1 MLLEGVFVPLT
12 TPFYRDGALY
22 VRKIEHNVDRIS
34 KTPAAGM
41 IVLGP
46 GSEAEGL
53 SDDETREA
61 LHAAGITAKKE
72 KVLIA
77 GVSRESV
84 RASLAV
90 AAMAAAQGFD
100 AVTAELPRAVER
112 STAEALVYFEALAD
126 GSPLPL
132 VIWSGLGLKAVPV
145 DWMERLARHANV
157 LGVLDERLD
166 AERLIA
172 IRQATAGVEREV
184 TVTTVFAAVTGRM
197 QVVESSGPAVFV
209 SAESLGGGAAVAVA
223 PPAPALKTRTKKV
236 GFQAL
241 ACGGA
246 KMLPVLLEGAQ
257 GAAPTMAAC
266 APQAVHEVYAAFKDG
281 DPALAAVKAQRV
293 QAAAG
298 LMEELGIAGVKYACD
313 LNGYFGGFPRLPRL
327 PLTLDGKERVDE
339 AMREIRN

>member
-22 VRKIEHNVDRIS
+22 ARKMEHNVDRIS

-61 LHAAGITAKKE
+61 LHAAGITAAKE

-84 RASLAV
+84 RASLAI
-90 AAMAAAQGFD
+90 AAIAKAEGFD
-100 AVTAELPRAVER
+100 AVTAELPRAAER
-112 STAEALVYFEALAD
+112 SSAEALVYFEALAD
-126 GSPLPL
+126 ASALPL
-132 VIWSGLGLKAVPV
+132 VVWSGLGMKSVPV
-145 DWMERLARHANV
+145 EWMERLARHRNV
-157 LGVLDERLD
+157 LGVFDERLD
-166 AERLIA
+166 AERLKE
-172 IRQATAGVEREV
+172 IRAVTANVEREV

-197 QVVESSGPAVFV
+197 LAVEAKGAATFV

-223 PPAPALKTRTKKV
+223 PPAPALKTRTKKA
-236 GFQAL
+236 GFQVL

-257 GAAPTMAAC
+257 GAAPTMAGC

-293 QAAAG
+293 QGAAA
-298 LMEELGIAGVKYACD
+298 LIEELGVAGVRYAQD

-327 PLTLDGKERVDE
+327 PLTIDAKTRVDE

>member
-22 VRKIEHNVDRIS
+22 VRKMEHNVDRIS

-41 IVLGP
+41 IALAP

-61 LHAAGITAKKE
+61 LHAVAVTAAKE
-72 KVLIA
+72 KVLLA

-84 RASLAV
+84 RASV
-90 AAMAAAQGFD
+90 AIAQMAAAEGFD
-100 AVTAELPRAVER
+100 AVTAELPLAVER
-112 STAEALVYFEALAD
+112 SSAEAVVYFEALAD
-126 GSPLPL
+126 ASPLPL
-132 VIWSGLGLKAVPV
+132 VVWSGLGMKAVPV
-145 DWMERLARHANV
+145 EWVSRLALHANV
-157 LGVLDERLD
+157 IALLDERLD
-166 AERLIA
+166 AERLAA
-172 IRQATAGVEREV
+172 IRSATEGVEREA

-197 QVVESSGPAVFV
+197 LAVEATGPATFV
-209 SAESLGGGAAVAVA
+209 SVETLGGGAAVAVA
-223 PPAPALKTRTKKV
+223 PPAPALKTRTKRI
-236 GFQAL
+236 GFQLL
-241 ACGGA
+241 AAGSA

-281 DPALAAVKAQRV
+281 DPALAAVKAERI

-298 LMEELGIAGVKYACD
+298 LMEELGVAGVKHACD
-313 LNGYFGGFPRLPRL
+313 LNGYFGGFPRLPKL
-327 PLTLDGKERVDE
+327 PLAVDGKERVDE